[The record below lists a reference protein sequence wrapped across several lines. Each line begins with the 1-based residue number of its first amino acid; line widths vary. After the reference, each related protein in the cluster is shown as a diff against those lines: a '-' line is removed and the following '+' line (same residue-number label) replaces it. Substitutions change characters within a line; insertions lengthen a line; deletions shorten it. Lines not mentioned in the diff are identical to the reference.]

1 MNIYLFSFFFNY
13 IVSSMVAVSVALL
26 GQSASVIFSHL
37 QYFSHGGAQSI
48 FSWLESVY
56 SHITNCGGSVEH
68 RKPQAANLSKFFLF
82 DSLYNILMLLILV
95 VCNHNLFTVL

>member
-1 MNIYLFSFFFNY
+1 MPVSF
-13 IVSSMVAVSVALL
+13 
-26 GQSASVIFSHL
+26 SVIFSTFLMEVHSPFFL
-37 QYFSHGGAQSI
+37 SFH
-48 FSWLESVY
+48 FFLESVY

-95 VCNHNLFTVL
+95 VFNHNLFTVL